1 MSYDREPVEATVA
14 NLKPG
19 MKNVSIAFRVLEKG
33 DEREVTTRGSGEHHR
48 VMDAVVGD
56 STGTVTVPLWDDSI
70 DNLEVD
76 QTYNLKNGYTK
87 LFRGNL
93 QLNIGKYGEIS
104 EAEAPIDEVNEDV
117 DMSAEKH
124 EDDRYRGNRGGGNYR
139 GNRGGRSGGG
149 RDNRGRRDNRE
160 RSY

>member
-1 MSYDREPVEATVA
+1 MSYDREPIEATVA
-14 NLKPG
+14 KLRPG

-33 DEREVTTRGSGEHHR
+33 EEREVTTRGSGESHR

-56 STGTVTVPLWDDSI
+56 STGIVNVPLWDDSI
-70 DNLEVD
+70 DNLEID

-93 QLNIGKYGEIS
+93 QLNIGRYGEIS
-104 EAEAPIDEVNEDV
+104 EADTPIEEVNEEV
-117 DMSAEKH
+117 DMSEETH
-124 EDDRYRGNRGGGNYR
+124 EDDRHRGRRSGGNY
-139 GNRGGRSGGG
+139 GGSRGGRSGG
-149 RDNRGRRDNRE
+149 NRGRRDNRE

>member
-1 MSYDREPVEATVA
+1 
-14 NLKPG
+14 

-33 DEREVTTRGSGEHHR
+33 EEREVTTRGSGERHR

-56 STGTVTVPLWDDSI
+56 STGIVTVPLWDDSI

-104 EAEAPIDEVNEDV
+104 EAETPIDDIDEDI

-139 GNRGGRSGGG
+139 GNRGGRSGG
-149 RDNRGRRDNRE
+149 NRGNRDRRDNRE